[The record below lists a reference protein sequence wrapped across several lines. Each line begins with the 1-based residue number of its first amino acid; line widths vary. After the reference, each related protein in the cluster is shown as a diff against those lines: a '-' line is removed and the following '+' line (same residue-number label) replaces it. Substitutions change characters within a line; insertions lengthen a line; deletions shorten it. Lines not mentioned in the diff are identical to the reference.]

1 MESFQLSFGIVM
13 PMFLTLAAGWCLRH
27 FQVLQASGFDAIN
40 TLCFKVLLPVSLFCN
55 IYGGGDLRL
64 LDGRMLVWALVC
76 QVLILLLLFLTVP
89 RIFEKN
95 PVRASIIQ
103 ACFRSNFITFGMV
116 IAGELGSPDELMVV
130 SVLAGVLIPL
140 YNIGGVGIL
149 EYYRGGKLEPGRMAK
164 QVGSN
169 PFVIS
174 CMISLV
180 LVVLKIRLP
189 VCVETALRN
198 VASCANPMSFLALG
212 GCLNLMSVGG
222 YKKEI
227 LTGVGYRLVF
237 QPAVFLGLSYLL
249 GFRGTEF
256 LALVAMLISPT
267 AVATYNM
274 ARSMD
279 SDGELAGHLVVFQ
292 SLGSMVTIF
301 LWIFLLSGVG
311 VL

>member
-1 MESFQLSFGIVM
+1 MESFWLSFGIVL
-13 PMFLTLAAGWCLRH
+13 PMFLTLAAGWFLKQFH
-27 FQVLQASGFDAIN
+27 VLEASGFDAVN
-40 TLCFKVLLPVSLFCN
+40 TLCFKVLLPVALFCN
-55 IYGGGDLRL
+55 IYGGGDLKL

-89 RIFEKN
+89 RMFKKN
-95 PVRASIIQ
+95 PVRASLIQ

-116 IAGELGSPDELMVV
+116 IAGELGTPEELMVV

-149 EYYRGGKLEPGRMAK
+149 EYYRGGKLELGSMSK
-164 QVGSN
+164 QVMKN

-174 CMISLV
+174 CLISLGLV
-180 LVVLKIRLP
+180 LLKIRLP
-189 VCVETALRN
+189 VWVETAVRN
-198 VASCANPMSFLALG
+198 VGACATPMSFLALG
-212 GCLNLMSVGG
+212 GCLNLLSLGE

-227 LTGVGYRLVF
+227 VFGVVYRLVL

-249 GFRGTEF
+249 GFRGTDF

-279 SDGELAGHLVVFQ
+279 ADGELAGHLVVFQ
-292 SLGSMVTIF
+292 SVASMVTIF
-301 LWIFLLSGVG
+301 LWILVLSWGG
-311 VL
+311 GL